1 MAKAQLNILVK
12 LARIDGVLVQDEI
25 ALIKKIGRAHGMTN
39 QEIQD
44 CFEHP
49 YGLESLEEL
58 TPDEK
63 YEFLYDV
70 IQLMKIDGRLHQE
83 EIQFCARAV
92 AKLGYDQ
99 AVLLEMLLKIY
110 GDDRITANKE
120 SLKQDIQKFLKP

>member
-1 MAKAQLNILVK
+1 MNILVK

-49 YGLESLEEL
+49 HGLESLEEL

-83 EIQFCARAV
+83 EIEFCARAV

-99 AVLLEMLLKIY
+99 TVLLEMLLKIY